1 MRGSMRK
8 STWSVYSMPPEASWG
23 SMFGVLIIM
32 KIIFIDILI
41 TGFGDAFTDIAQ
53 VSLIPYYKY

>member
-1 MRGSMRK
+1 
-8 STWSVYSMPPEASWG
+8 MPPEASWG